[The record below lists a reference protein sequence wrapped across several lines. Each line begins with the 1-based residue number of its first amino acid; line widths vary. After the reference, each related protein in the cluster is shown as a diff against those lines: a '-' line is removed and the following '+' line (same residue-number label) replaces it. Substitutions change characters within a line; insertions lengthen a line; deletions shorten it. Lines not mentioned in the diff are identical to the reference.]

1 MSTTIKDPAFNYIFF
16 RFGGAKG
23 KQRNKEIAN
32 NNNNNNNNNKKQTR
46 TEILYIESKKL
57 RKLSLVSNCEMHF
70 LNKIRSARDRALK

>member
-1 MSTTIKDPAFNYIFF
+1 MSTTIKEPAFNYIFF
-16 RFGGAKG
+16 RFGDAKG
-23 KQRNKEIAN
+23 KQRNKERAKN
-32 NNNNNNNNNKKQTR
+32 KNNNNNKKQTR

>member
-23 KQRNKEIAN
+23 KQRNKERAKN
-32 NNNNNNNNNKKQTR
+32 KNNNNKKQTR

>member
-23 KQRNKEIAN
+23 KQRNKERAKN
-32 NNNNNNNNNKKQTR
+32 KNNNNNKKQTR
-46 TEILYIESKKL
+46 TEILYIESKKV
-57 RKLSLVSNCEMHF
+57 RKLFLVSKCEMLFF

>member
-1 MSTTIKDPAFNYIFF
+1 MSTTIKEPAFNYIFF

-23 KQRNKEIAN
+23 KQRNKEIA
-32 NNNNNNNNNKKQTR
+32 NNNNNNNKKQTR